1 MTDTPPSNDK
11 PLQRNPVLWMIV
23 GLPALVIVAGLST
36 LYIAISHG
44 GSDAIPDEV
53 RRTAQIQTAELGP
66 DQRAAELKLSAVFS
80 VQEGHLEVLPAT
92 GPLVD
97 DKAMR
102 AQPLRLLLAHPTD
115 GTKDVELKL
124 TPTPAGWRVDHAL
137 DPGND
142 WRIQLQPEGTAWRL
156 QGRLPAGRRG
166 VLLTPALGDQPGDLP
181 GDQPDNQPGDHPTD
195 AAAKP

>member
-1 MTDTPPSNDK
+1 MTDRAAQDSASK
-11 PLQRNPVLWMIV
+11 RNPVLWLVV
-23 GLPALVIVAGLST
+23 GLPALVIVAGLAT

-53 RRTAQIQTAELGP
+53 RHTAQIQTTELGP
-66 DQRAAELKLSAVFS
+66 DQRAAALKLSAVFS
-80 VQEGHLEVLPAT
+80 VQKDHLEVLPAT

-97 DKAMR
+97 DKALR

-115 GTKDVELKL
+115 GGQDIELKL
-124 TPTPAGWRVDHAL
+124 MPTSAGWRVDRAL
-137 DPGND
+137 DPGHD

-156 QGRLPAGRRG
+156 HGRLPAGQRG
-166 VLLTPALGDQPGDLP
+166 VLLTPALGDL
-181 GDQPDNQPGDHPTD
+181 PTD

>member
-1 MTDTPPSNDK
+1 MTDIPPSTDK
-11 PLQRNPVLWMIV
+11 PMQRNPVLWLIV
-23 GLPALVIVAGLST
+23 GLPALVIVAGLAT

-80 VQEGHLEVLPAT
+80 VQKDHLEVLPAT

-115 GTKDVELKL
+115 GAKDIELKL
-124 TPTPAGWRVDHAL
+124 LPTAAGWRVDHAL
-137 DPGND
+137 DAGHD
-142 WRIQLQPEGTAWRL
+142 WRIQVQPEGTAWRL
-156 QGRLPAGRRG
+156 HGRLPAGQRG
-166 VLLTPALGDQPGDLP
+166 VLLTPALGDL
-181 GDQPDNQPGDHPTD
+181 PTD
-195 AAAKP
+195 ATAKP